1 MALKILEQTPINAGE
16 LHAELKRIKKRD
28 EELGFRAQKTVD
40 YLESIHVLSDKKA
53 KELMEKLLA
62 LGVPRLREQHF
73 HKVIDLMPMTHKD
86 VKVALQG
93 YNVTVTQENCKKIAD
108 CVADYA

>member
-1 MALKILEQTPINAGE
+1 MALKVIEQASISASD
-16 LHAELKRIKKRD
+16 LHEELKRIKKRD

-40 YLESIHVLSDKKA
+40 YLESLNVVNEKKA
-53 KELMEKLLA
+53 KEMLEKLMA
-62 LGVPRLREQHF
+62 LDVPRLREQHY
-73 HKVIDLMPMTHKD
+73 HKVIDLMPKSDKD

-108 CVADYA
+108 VVAEYA